1 MKNQDVKYIVSW
13 REWIAGLAIY
23 FERSF
28 TSERL
33 AKRELRQ
40 RKRNHR
46 LYSEVCLRE
55 EIVK

>member
-23 FERSF
+23 FERTF

-40 RKRNHR
+40 RKRNRR
-46 LYSEVCLRE
+46 LYSEVCIRE
-55 EIVK
+55 EIFK

>member
-1 MKNQDVKYIVSW
+1 MKSETCKYIVSW

-28 TSERL
+28 TSKRL

-40 RKRNHR
+40 RKRNRR
-46 LYSEVCLRE
+46 LYSEVCIRE

>member
-1 MKNQDVKYIVSW
+1 MQNNPCKYIVSW

-28 TSERL
+28 TSECL
-33 AKRELRQ
+33 AKREFRQ
-40 RKRNHR
+40 RKRNRR
-46 LYSEVCLRE
+46 LYSEVFLRE

>member
-1 MKNQDVKYIVSW
+1 MQNNPCKYIVSW

-28 TSERL
+28 TSKRL
-33 AKRELRQ
+33 AKQELRQ
-40 RKRNHR
+40 RKRNRR

>member
-1 MKNQDVKYIVSW
+1 MQNKPCKYIVSW

-33 AKRELRQ
+33 ARRELRQ
-40 RKRNHR
+40 RKRNRR
-46 LYSEVCLRE
+46 LYSEVCMRE

>member
-1 MKNQDVKYIVSW
+1 MKNRDIKYIVSW

-28 TSERL
+28 TSKRL

-40 RKRNHR
+40 RKRNRR

>member
-1 MKNQDVKYIVSW
+1 MKNCDIKYIVSW

-28 TSERL
+28 TSKRL

-40 RKRNHR
+40 RKRNRR
-46 LYSEVCLRE
+46 LYSEVFLRE

>member
-1 MKNQDVKYIVSW
+1 MKSEICKYIVSW

-28 TSERL
+28 TSKRL

-40 RKRNHR
+40 RKRNRR

>member
-23 FERSF
+23 FERTF

-40 RKRNHR
+40 RKRNR
-46 LYSEVCLRE
+46 CLFSEVCLRE

>member
-1 MKNQDVKYIVSW
+1 MQNKPCKYIVSW
-13 REWIAGLAIY
+13 REWVSGLAIY

-33 AKRELRQ
+33 AKRELRI
-40 RKRNHR
+40 RKRKPH

>member
-33 AKRELRQ
+33 AKRELRI
-40 RKRNHR
+40 RKRNRR
-46 LYSEVCLRE
+46 LYSEVYLRE